1 MKKPQPKTQSLP
13 ASWPELEERLRS
25 AEMVAPRSGFSRRW
39 LVRATGATGAEPAY
53 TPGRLA
59 WLGLAAGAVV
69 SAGLLAALVAL
80 WLPLA
85 QLPVGSLLADA
96 VSYVSS
102 LAVATRVLL
111 TTLSGVLS
119 EIPSAVW
126 LVVCTSALAALFLL
140 AMAVDTLK
148 LFKET
153 K

>member
-1 MKKPQPKTQSLP
+1 MKKPQPKTQALP
-13 ASWPELEERLRS
+13 ASWPTLEARLRS

-39 LVRATGATGAEPAY
+39 LARATGVEPAY

-59 WLGLAAGAVV
+59 WLGLAAGAVA
-69 SAGLLAALVAL
+69 SAGLLAVLLAL

-85 QLPVGSLLADA
+85 QLPVGSLLAGW
-96 VSYVSS
+96 VRYVSS

-111 TTLSGVLS
+111 TTISSVLS

-126 LVVCTSALAALFLL
+126 LLASTSALAALLLL

-148 LFKET
+148 LSKET